1 MIGGYQI
8 LDLRSIDLQK
18 SGSASSITDP
28 YVLKQLLMFRDHI
41 DKAYN
46 FAKPLVNQLKPVLVR
61 FRDKKSGEKTEG
73 ATFGELSV
81 DGNYYTFKVTARIS
95 GALVLRIS
103 VAFEEITNDYGN
115 KEWVIDTATIQLKDE
130 SKTITGDLE
139 LTGDLSVG
147 DEVSISG
154 DTTIAHNKAIK
165 SGSNM
170 IKVEDTNNRILLD
183 GKTYVDGSFEQNDYN
198 WESSNLQ
205 IASDWLNGL
214 TANNSFVKIAKVNKE
229 LHVII
234 SAELENE
241 TEESITTGSNL
252 SIIALS
258 NIPSEIVS
266 KIYRKDG
273 TNCNQ
278 AYTDSDVILSSPISF
293 SDINGLNYE
302 QKCGLLYSNNPGV
315 LALWLAYGVN
325 ITIGA
330 GQKKFIDYRVQI
342 LL

>member
-95 GALVLRIS
+95 GALVLRIN

-139 LTGDLSVG
+139 LSGGLSVGGDVDITGDLEA
-147 DEVSISG
+147 DEISG
-154 DTTIAHNKAIK
+154 NSIIEKMSGYSAVKPLDITGLEISYAGAVKNGNKLTLAVAFGFEAYSENITNSSVIKITVPSSVMAKLYTHQVGQQTGVLTQVIIPLFSGLTDSVNAYGFAYKGETIDLNIFV
-165 SGSNM
+165 SGLT
-170 IKVEDTNNRILLD
+170 I
-183 GKTYVDGSFEQNDYN
+183 GKTYEGRFEVTFLLSDNLI
-198 WESSNLQ
+198 SN
-205 IASDWLNGL
+205 
-214 TANNSFVKIAKVNKE
+214 E
-229 LHVII
+229 
-234 SAELENE
+234 
-241 TEESITTGSNL
+241 
-252 SIIALS
+252 
-258 NIPSEIVS
+258 
-266 KIYRKDG
+266 
-273 TNCNQ
+273 
-278 AYTDSDVILSSPISF
+278 
-293 SDINGLNYE
+293 
-302 QKCGLLYSNNPGV
+302 
-315 LALWLAYGVN
+315 
-325 ITIGA
+325 
-330 GQKKFIDYRVQI
+330 
-342 LL
+342 